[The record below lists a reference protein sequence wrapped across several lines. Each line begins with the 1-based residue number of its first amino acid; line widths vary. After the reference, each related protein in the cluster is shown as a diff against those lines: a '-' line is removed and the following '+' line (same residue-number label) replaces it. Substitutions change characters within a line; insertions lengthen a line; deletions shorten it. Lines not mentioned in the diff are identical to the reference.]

1 LQSKIGE
8 AVSQRMQAELSAS
21 QVSRQAE
28 QEIRAAYQKVVFDQ
42 SQVDA
47 LEKATES
54 ARKNYEAQRRDYR
67 LGLVTNLD
75 VIQALTAFQQN
86 QQALDRARF
95 TTRLDYVT
103 LQAAA
108 VHLPLPETPAP

>member
-1 LQSKIGE
+1 MFDK
-8 AVSQRMQAELSAS
+8 SQLE
-21 QVSRQAE
+21 
-28 QEIRAAYQKVVFDQ
+28 
-42 SQVDA
+42 A

-75 VIQALTAFQQN
+75 VLQAMTAFQHN
-86 QQALDRARF
+86 QQALDRARY
-95 TTRLDYVT
+95 TTKLDYLK

-108 VHLPLPETPAP
+108 VRRPATPPETAP